1 MVSLL
6 QKLQRFRRCEFGA
19 VISAEL
25 VIVGT
30 VVAAGLA
37 TGWAAV
43 QNSVVNELRDL
54 SEAVSALDQTYSIA
68 GHRLIGPGYSCLA
81 SSAGSRYVDT
91 HIVCDEE
98 QPAPMSECC
107 LSPVIIHD
115 TTRPGHW
122 RCDRCGH
129 QHHATERHGAQQPPP
144 PPRPP
149 EPRDGGSD
157 RRGMQPSGPPPVP
170 PVPEEHSRPRPQ
182 PDAERGSPRPQ
193 PDPGPERR
201 PSDPPRQG
209 DRPQTDREPNRRPPE
224 RGESD
229 GKSGPFTPRDNPPA
243 RRQKTSESG
252 SGSELL
258 PPSEEP
264 DDITQSDLYMLARL
278 PVQDPYGGTD
288 QQPGPSHFQHHHHH
302 SQPHDYGQPHEH
314 GQPPHLHSAPI
325 HELPGPPLG
334 YPHPFDVPP
343 RYEFRGHR
351 EPISTPW
358 GHGPAGLQAGCRGC
372 DSCGYGRTGS
382 IRPGVE
388 FYSGVRGVRV
398 TEIPQ
403 CCPEPTPYAHGPH
416 EHMPYEHVPYQHGAV
431 PPIMGN
437 HPGVPHPQPV
447 WPAPYRVNRHEPRFP
462 NYVWQPSWQIVW

>member
-6 QKLQRFRRCEFGA
+6 QKLQRFRQCESGA

-54 SEAVSALDQTYSIA
+54 SEAVGALDQSYSTA
-68 GHRLIGPGYSCLA
+68 GYRLFGPCNSCLA

-91 HIVCDEE
+91 QIICDED
-98 QPAPMSECC
+98 QPSPMSECC

-115 TTRPGHW
+115 TTRPGQW

-129 QHHATERHGAQQPPP
+129 QHHPDERHGAQQPPP

-149 EPRDGGSD
+149 EPRDGSRGD
-157 RRGMQPSGPPPVP
+157 RGADRSGPPPVP
-170 PVPEEHSRPRPQ
+170 PIPQEQEQPRARPQ
-182 PDAERGSPRPQ
+182 PEAGRGSPRPQ

-201 PSDPPRQG
+201 PSGPPRRG
-209 DRPQTDREPNRRPPE
+209 DGPQPDREPV
-224 RGESD
+224 
-229 GKSGPFTPRDNPPA
+229 PFTPRDNPP

-258 PPSEEP
+258 PPSEES

-278 PVQDPYGGTD
+278 PLQDGYGG
-288 QQPGPSHFQHHHHH
+288 PAPFHGPSNFPIPGQPPYEH
-302 SQPHDYGQPHEH
+302 SQRHEHVQPHEH
-314 GQPPHLHSAPI
+314 GPLHEHGQPHLQAVPI
-325 HELPGPPLG
+325 HANPGPPAG
-334 YPHPFDVPP
+334 HPDSYYVPP
-343 RYEFRGHR
+343 RYEYRGGR

-358 GHGPAGLQAGCRGC
+358 GHGPVGPRFGYRGC
-372 DSCGYGRTGS
+372 DSCDSCDSCRTGS

-403 CCPEPTPYAHGPH
+403 CGPGAT
-416 EHMPYEHVPYQHGAV
+416 PYEHGGYHHGPVPQV
-431 PPIMGN
+431 IGN
-437 HPGVPHPQPV
+437 YPGFHHSQPFHPV
-447 WPAPYRVNRHEPRFP
+447 PYRVNRHEPRFP
-462 NYVWQPSWQIVW
+462 DYVWQPIWQVVW